1 MRNTS
6 SCLRNVIFA
15 KSSAKFMDANC
26 NRTKFIESVISLHL
40 AKLCSVAEDYTT
52 LRIS

>member
-6 SCLRNVIFA
+6 SCLCNVIF
-15 KSSAKFMDANC
+15 AKFMDANC